1 MGLVDLKSWF
11 FVAFF
16 LHDWNECGKIY
27 NFNFLSQNHILNW
40 ILFSKEMEKA
50 WHLLFHRILKNV
62 YYSFFYLFFAQ
73 VIRSFTGEIMD
84 ESRLEE
90 LRNRKSINQ
99 SLANVADL
107 EQQEEYFNR
116 AEKKEAMEEK
126 MINTKEIEAK

>member
-1 MGLVDLKSWF
+1 M
-11 FVAFF
+11 
-16 LHDWNECGKIY
+16 
-27 NFNFLSQNHILNW
+27 
-40 ILFSKEMEKA
+40 
-50 WHLLFHRILKNV
+50 
-62 YYSFFYLFFAQ
+62 
-73 VIRSFTGEIMD
+73 IRSFTGEIMD

>member
-1 MGLVDLKSWF
+1 M
-11 FVAFF
+11 
-16 LHDWNECGKIY
+16 
-27 NFNFLSQNHILNW
+27 
-40 ILFSKEMEKA
+40 
-50 WHLLFHRILKNV
+50 
-62 YYSFFYLFFAQ
+62 
-73 VIRSFTGEIMD
+73 IRSFTGEIMD

-99 SLANVADL
+99 NLANVADL